1 MATKFRM
8 PAFKR
13 LPEAPRCTE
22 LQFAFIDLECFDL
35 AQNHP
40 EPLSRFARRIIA
52 SIYLACLDHA
62 QSHPGM
68 LASFDHQNFHAEEQ
82 NKTATATT
90 GRIRETLQRGL
101 TRDTGGRVYW

>member
-13 LPEAPRCTE
+13 FPEAPRCTM

-62 QSHPGM
+62 QSHPET
-68 LASFDHQNFHAEEQ
+68 LASFHHQND
-82 NKTATATT
+82 
-90 GRIRETLQRGL
+90 LQRLVVSCSGV
-101 TRDTGGRVYW
+101 TRDTVAVCTHNT